1 MSDEDLRRGAHASD
15 DDDDAAAV
23 SRPSGKRSS
32 RRARGT
38 SSQSDTGSVA
48 TIERSAGSRADSDS
62 GKASTSSGKKASGGS
77 ANPFKRLVKF
87 LREVVA
93 ELRKVIW
100 PNRKQMVTY
109 TSVVLVFV
117 VFMVAFIAGL
127 DLAFIKGVNW
137 LFG

>member
-1 MSDEDLRRGAHASD
+1 MSDERDNRHGAGASD
-15 DDDDAAAV
+15 DDDTAV

-32 RRARGT
+32 RRARGA
-38 SSQSDTGSVA
+38 SSQTDTGAIA
-48 TIERSAGSRADSDS
+48 TIERAGGDS
-62 GKASTSSGKKASGGS
+62 GSAKASKADKKAARGS

-117 VFMVAFIAGL
+117 IVLVAYIAGL
-127 DLAFIKGVNW
+127 DVAFIKGVNW

>member
-1 MSDEDLRRGAHASD
+1 VSD
-15 DDDDAAAV
+15 DDDTRAV
-23 SRPSGKRSS
+23 SRPTGKRSS
-32 RRARGT
+32 RRARSG
-38 SSQSDTGSVA
+38 SSEHETGSVA
-48 TIERSAGSRADSDS
+48 TIERAGSRDDAH
-62 GKASTSSGKKASGGS
+62 KTSKPAGKKKAGGGTG
-77 ANPFKRLVKF
+77 NPLKRLVKF
-87 LREVVA
+87 LKEVVQ

-117 VFMVAFIAGL
+117 IFTVAFIALL

>member
-1 MSDEDLRRGAHASD
+1 MG
-15 DDDDAAAV
+15 
-23 SRPSGKRSS
+23 
-32 RRARGT
+32 
-38 SSQSDTGSVA
+38 
-48 TIERSAGSRADSDS
+48 
-62 GKASTSSGKKASGGS
+62 
-77 ANPFKRLVKF
+77 NPFVRLLTF
-87 LREVVA
+87 LKQVVA

-117 VFMVAFIAGL
+117 IFVIAYISGL

>member
-1 MSDEDLRRGAHASD
+1 MPTLERIDVSDDERDLRHEDGD
-15 DDDDAAAV
+15 DTAAAA
-23 SRPSGKRSS
+23 RPSGKRSARRS
-32 RRARGT
+32 RGA
-38 SSQSDTGSVA
+38 SSSATA
-48 TIERSAGSRADSDS
+48 TIDRPSATKATPKQS
-62 GKASTSSGKKASGGS
+62 GKAKKAGKDGR
-77 ANPFKRLVKF
+77 ANPFVSLWTF
-87 LREVVA
+87 LKQVVA

-117 VFMVAFIAGL
+117 IFVIAYISGL